1 LYRYFCAENDADE
14 LVGVIYTGSMRSAIL
29 LLVILLLT
37 PGVGAAQDKKPPK
50 PPKTITING
59 CLERDQTEP
68 DHFTIVDT
76 KDGIKYRV
84 TGKDFRE
91 FLTRPVQLDG
101 GIVVKGLKISGGLK
115 PSANVAAQAGSID
128 PSRAM
133 VQAAT
138 SESGTGTEVDVQE
151 FRVKAIHP
159 ASTGACP

>member
-1 LYRYFCAENDADE
+1 
-14 LVGVIYTGSMRSAIL
+14 MRS
-29 LLVILLLT
+29 VILIFVVALVT
-37 PGVGAAQDKKPPK
+37 PSLGAEQEKKPAK
-50 PPKTITING
+50 PPKTITLSG
-59 CLERDQTEP
+59 CVERDPHER
-68 DHFTIVDT
+68 DRFTITDT
-76 KDGIKYRV
+76 KDGNKYRV

-91 FLTRPVQLDG
+91 FLNRPVQLDG

-138 SESGTGTEVDVQE
+138 SESTTGADVDVQE

-159 ASTGACP
+159 ETSGNCP